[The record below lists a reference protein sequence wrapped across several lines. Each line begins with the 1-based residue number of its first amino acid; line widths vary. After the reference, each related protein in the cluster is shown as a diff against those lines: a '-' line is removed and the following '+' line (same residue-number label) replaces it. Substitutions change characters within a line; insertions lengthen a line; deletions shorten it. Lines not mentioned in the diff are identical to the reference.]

1 MEYAQDEDIFFHLEN
16 MLYQLSLNF
25 NTLMLRNTPKNKRQ
39 RYKNTQPL
47 ETTQIMLETKRLL
60 YGQIVTAILPF

>member
-25 NTLMLRNTPKNKRQ
+25 NTLVLRNNPKNKRR
-39 RYKNTQPL
+39 RYKGTQPL
-47 ETTQIMLETKRLL
+47 ETAQIMLKTKRLS
-60 YGQIVTAILPF
+60 YDQIVTAIFPF